1 MAKLRWRAR
10 GARDGRIGRVISELS
25 GLLAAIRNE
34 SVGTEVPPT
43 TTVTPVG
50 GPSRP
55 DALRSGRDA

>member
-1 MAKLRWRAR
+1 MGEGLRA
-10 GARDGRIGRVISELS
+10 S
-25 GLLAAIRNE
+25 GLLADIWNE

-55 DALRSGRDA
+55 DALRSGLDAGGRGHHEGVRAQNT